1 MVAVDI
7 NSKSTVSFAGIAANI
22 DHYECRVQTAKDS
35 WEQELQ
41 QLQYWLDQLDQHQPT
56 SDSVEL

>member
-1 MVAVDI
+1 MKLDPKPQLSA
-7 NSKSTVSFAGIAANI
+7 AGIKANI

-41 QLQYWLDQLDQHQPT
+41 QLQYWLDQLEQLQPA
-56 SDSVEL
+56 SDSVRL

>member
-1 MVAVDI
+1 MKPDPKP
-7 NSKSTVSFAGIAANI
+7 NLSKAGILANI

-41 QLQYWLDQLDQHQPT
+41 QLQYWMEQLEQLQRT
-56 SDSVEL
+56 SDSVSL